1 MLAQLGTHAV
11 GHADQ
16 HFIAHRMAEGVVDLL
31 EVVAV
36 EEKQRQVI
44 LLPFCIAHAAAQ
56 APLEEG
62 AVGQAGQAVV
72 AGLVRQGLVFALQV
86 ALPHLQFVQQGVEV
100 IAQFV
105 ELGNRRFRHAPV
117 ETALAAGG
125 VGDTG
130 QATQRAD
137 DIAEQ
142 TPRQVLGSQGAE
154 HRAEQDAGQPAEQE
168 QQQATPLANQ
178 LDAPDLLLLVRDRQV
193 DRLIQ
198 QGGGH
203 LRLQPRE
210 HTGIAALPMRQLL
223 AFVVED
229 PGFGHFLGTGDQ
241 RQRLIGRSAVV
252 KHHRRFHGV
261 ADRAGDQ
268 VQVVVGVDTQGEHA
282 QQGQGYAGQAHGEQG
297 DAEVATAQH
306 RAQGRAH
313 AALAGWLHG
322 CTARRRDNCS
332 TLG

>member
-1 MLAQLGTHAV
+1 
-11 GHADQ
+11 
-16 HFIAHRMAEGVVDLL
+16 
-31 EVVAV
+31 
-36 EEKQRQVI
+36 
-44 LLPFCIAHAAAQ
+44 
-56 APLEEG
+56 
-62 AVGQAGQAVV
+62 
-72 AGLVRQGLVFALQV
+72 
-86 ALPHLQFVQQGVEV
+86 
-100 IAQFV
+100 
-105 ELGNRRFRHAPV
+105 
-117 ETALAAGG
+117 
-125 VGDTG
+125 
-130 QATQRAD
+130 
-137 DIAEQ
+137 
-142 TPRQVLGSQGAE
+142 
-154 HRAEQDAGQPAEQE
+154 
-168 QQQATPLANQ
+168 
-178 LDAPDLLLLVRDRQV
+178 
-193 DRLIQ
+193 
-198 QGGGH
+198 
-203 LRLQPRE
+203 
-210 HTGIAALPMRQLL
+210 MRQLL